1 MVFLPGILESLK
13 KTPRTS
19 SKAKKITTQTKSHMF
34 NRFLKKNLYSYTIY
48 KIVVDEYT
56 KNLWYNLVL
65 LNLKIMSCRD
75 HAKFTPLRT

>member
-13 KTPRTS
+13 KNPRTS